1 MRNTAGRILKGSDV
15 KVEGQFTLDVMQ
27 IESDS
32 SKHTSTALVEP
43 QVRIVES
50 ESDFSVIE
58 ITCSCGES
66 MHLRCE
72 YTGAVAPNVPSQND
86 EQKVPNQVK

>member
-1 MRNTAGRILKGSDV
+1 MRNTSGRILKGSDV
-15 KVEGQFTLDVMQ
+15 NVEGQFTLDVMQ

-32 SKHTSTALVEP
+32 SKQTSTALLEP

-72 YTGAVAPNVPSQND
+72 YAAAKAPDVPSQND
-86 EQKVPNQVK
+86 EPKVPNQGK